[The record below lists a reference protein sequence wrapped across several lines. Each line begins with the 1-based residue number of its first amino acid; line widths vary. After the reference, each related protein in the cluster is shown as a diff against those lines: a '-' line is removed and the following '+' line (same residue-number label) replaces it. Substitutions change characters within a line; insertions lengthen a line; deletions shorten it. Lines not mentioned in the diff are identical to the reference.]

1 MNPTSTENTSN
12 CPVCCVWAKN
22 YSFTAFNRLRCR
34 KYLWGCRNKFC
45 CRYCFTVH
53 LPHVKAT
60 GALYWKGKGGLADR
74 SKLFFSPFQTISPR
88 VNTIIIR
95 ELGSDRFKLSS
106 TPFHTQYVGSI
117 SVIRG
122 WGRDDHF
129 TIFFSTP
136 FGFARF
142 HPSPKTAFGKGGIL
156 VHFQIEKCKTF
167 HIDDCWWEYSVAGQW
182 PVVII

>member
-1 MNPTSTENTSN
+1 MS
-12 CPVCCVWAKN
+12 KQ
-22 YSFTAFNRLRCR
+22 R
-34 KYLWGCRNKFC
+34 G
-45 CRYCFTVH
+45 
-53 LPHVKAT
+53 
-60 GALYWKGKGGLADR
+60 LYIEKGKGGLADR

-95 ELGSDRFKLSS
+95 ELGSDRFKLFFSTQLPS

-136 FGFARF
+136 FGFC
-142 HPSPKTAFGKGGIL
+142 PISPLPKTAFGKGGIL
-156 VHFQIEKCKTF
+156 VHFQIEKCDTF
-167 HIDDCWWEYSVAGQW
+167 HLFIFYLNLMDQSRTMMIITAEIMMTMMMTMIVAGVSHRIPSCRDQS
-182 PVVII
+182 

>member
-12 CPVCCVWAKN
+12 CPPCVVIHCVWAKN

-95 ELGSDRFKLSS
+95 ELGSDRFKLFFWRNYL
-106 TPFHTQYVGSI
+106 PH
-117 SVIRG
+117 
-122 WGRDDHF
+122 HF
-129 TIFFSTP
+129 THNMSALYRLSEGGGEMIILLYSFQLCLV
-136 FGFARF
+136 FARF
-142 HPSPKTAFGKGGIL
+142 HPSPKLHLERVAF
-156 VHFQIEKCKTF
+156 
-167 HIDDCWWEYSVAGQW
+167 
-182 PVVII
+182 